1 MVKLTYSQLV
11 HEGMC
16 TYTNIYILY
25 IYKRYTSLR
34 YHASSRPVDSETSHG
49 LMIFPWPIGIRYQKK
64 NSLEHVIW
72 FHFEIPRPMVA
83 LWFDF
88 ICLLEVLRHQDFSIL
103 VKAINLSISWIAWI
117 QEKSNP
123 LSHHGNRT
131 PGKKHEKK
139 THTQPYHLL
148 QYLFLV
154 KGSTKKSSPPGHFRA
169 KEAKEDVDPCRNPWL
184 GSPCGFRFVFY
195 RFTPLPNYVRHIIR
209 NHFDTSAPAN
219 HFGDKHSWNFG
230 EPSKLRVFS
239 SKESPY
245 PQSFKNEPAKH
256 PEWPPG
262 K

>member
-1 MVKLTYSQLV
+1 
-11 HEGMC
+11 
-16 TYTNIYILY
+16 
-25 IYKRYTSLR
+25 
-34 YHASSRPVDSETSHG
+34 
-49 LMIFPWPIGIRYQKK
+49 MIFPWPIGIGYPEK

-88 ICLLEVLRHQDFSIL
+88 ICLLEILRHQDFSIL
-103 VKAINLSISWIAWI
+103 VKTINLNISWIAWI
-117 QEKSNP
+117 QKKNQIHSPIMATELQEKN
-123 LSHHGNRT
+123 T
-131 PGKKHEKK
+131 KKN

-154 KGSTKKSSPPGHFRA
+154 KGSTTKSYPPGHFRA

-184 GSPCGFRFVFY
+184 GSPCDFRFVFY

-209 NHFDTSAPAN
+209 SHFDTSAPAN

-230 EPSKLRVFS
+230 ESSKLWVFS

-245 PQSFKNEPAKH
+245 PQSFKNESAKH

-262 K
+262 KQHSIIRWYISSRSGALVFNPTWSSKNKKTNYFTSSDPHHDISKQPR